1 MEAQKLKEELFNQ
14 KKVGWEKVSDEDK
27 NNIFQFAEEY
37 MYYLNHSKTEK
48 EIVESSKDILL
59 KNNFKDLETVD
70 ELHPGDRVFYINR
83 NRNVYAAVIGEE
95 PLTSG
100 LRVVAAHADS
110 PRLDLKQN
118 PLYEND
124 GFAYFKTHYYGGIRK
139 YQWATIPLAMHG
151 LFVKANG
158 DKVYAVYGEDDGEP
172 TLMVSDLPPHL
183 SQAQDERKLKEGIAG
198 EELNLMVGSMPYAT
212 PDKISEKIK
221 LNILS
226 ILNEKYGIK
235 EVDFT
240 TSEIEFVP
248 AFKARSMG
256 FDASMV
262 AAYGQDDKVCS
273 YTALRGILN
282 VTNPKKTAVCVLT
295 DREEV
300 GFIGVSGMESRIFE
314 TFVAEMLDKKGENA
328 PNALEKTFSHSEA
341 LSADVDAAIDPNYPD
356 VFDKS
361 NNARLGLGVC
371 MVKYGG
377 ARGKSGSSEAPA
389 EFAAEVRRIFDD
401 NGVSYHS
408 SELGKVDKSGG
419 GTIALTLANRGMEVL
434 DCGVP
439 ILCMHSPYEICSKYD
454 VYQAY
459 RAYEA
464 FYKG

>member
-1 MEAQKLKEELFNQ
+1 MEAQKLKDELFNQ
-14 KKVGWEKVSDEDK
+14 KKVGWEKVSDEEKKD
-27 NNIFQFAEEY
+27 IFQFAEEY

-59 KNNFKDLETVD
+59 KNDFKDLETVS
-70 ELHPGDRVFYINR
+70 ELKPGDKVFYINR
-83 NRNVYAAVIGEE
+83 GRNVFAAVIGEE
-95 PLTSG
+95 PITSG
-100 LRVVAAHADS
+100 LRVIGAHADS
-110 PRLDLKQN
+110 PRIDLKQN

-151 LFVKANG
+151 LVVKSNG
-158 DKVYAVYGEDDGEP
+158 DKVKVTYGEEETEP
-172 TLMVSDLPPHL
+172 TLMITDLPPHL
-183 SQAQDERKLKEGIAG
+183 SQAQDERKLREGIAG
-198 EELNLMVGSMPYAT
+198 EELNIMVGSIPYSNE
-212 PDKISEKIK
+212 KVSERIK
-221 LNILS
+221 LNILN

-235 EVDFT
+235 EIDFT
-240 TSEIEFVP
+240 SSELEFVP

-256 FDASMV
+256 LDASMV

-282 VTNPKKTAVCVLT
+282 VTNPKKTAVCILT
-295 DREEV
+295 DKEEIGFV
-300 GFIGVSGMESRIFE
+300 GVTGMESRMFE

-328 PNALEKTFSHSEA
+328 PNALVRTLSKSKA
-341 LSADVDAAIDPNYPD
+341 LSADVDAAQDPNYPD
-356 VFDKS
+356 VFDKL
-361 NNARLGLGVC
+361 NNAKLGLGVC

-389 EFAAEVRRIFDD
+389 EFVAEVRKIFND
-401 NGVSYHS
+401 NKISYQS

-419 GTIALTLANRGMEVL
+419 GTIALTLANRGMDVL

-454 VYQAY
+454 IYQAY
-459 RAYEA
+459 KAYEA

>member
-1 MEAQKLKEELFNQ
+1 MEAQKLKDELFNQ
-14 KKVGWEKVSDEDK
+14 KKSGWESISEDEKK
-27 NNIFQFAEEY
+27 NIYQFADEY
-37 MYYLNHSKTEK
+37 MYFLNHAKTEK
-48 EIVESSKDILL
+48 EIVESAKDILI
-59 KNNFKDLETVD
+59 KNNFKDIETVD
-70 ELHPGDRVFYINR
+70 NLCPGDKVFYINR
-83 NRNVYAAVIGEE
+83 NRNVFAAVIGEE

-100 LRVVAAHADS
+100 LRVVGAHADS
-110 PRLDLKQN
+110 PRIDLKQN
-118 PLYEND
+118 PLFEND

-151 LFVKANG
+151 LIVKSNG
-158 DKVYAVYGEDDGEP
+158 ERVNIKFGEDDNEP
-172 TLMVSDLPPHL
+172 TFMITDLPPHL
-183 SQAQDERKLKEGIAG
+183 SHAQDERKLKEGIAG
-198 EELNLMVGSMPYAT
+198 EELNIMVGSIPYSNE
-212 PDKISEKIK
+212 KVSERIK
-221 LNILS
+221 LNILN

-240 TSEIEFVP
+240 SSEIEFVP

-256 FDASMV
+256 FDSSMV

-282 VTNPKKTAVCVLT
+282 ITNPKKTAVCVLT
-295 DREEV
+295 DKEEI
-300 GFIGVSGMESRIFE
+300 GFIGVSGMESRMFE

-328 PNALEKTFSHSEA
+328 PNALVKTFSKSKA
-341 LSADVDAAIDPNYPD
+341 LSADVDAAQDPNYPD
-356 VFDKS
+356 VFEKYNS
-361 NNARLGLGVC
+361 SKLGLGVC

-389 EFAAEVRRIFDD
+389 EFVAEIRKIFND
-401 NGVSYHS
+401 NKITYHS
-408 SELGKVDKSGG
+408 SELGKVDKAGG
-419 GTIALTLANRGMEVL
+419 GTIALTLANRGMDVL

-454 VYQAY
+454 IYQAY

>member
-1 MEAQKLKEELFNQ
+1 MEAQKLKDELFNQ
-14 KKVGWEKVSDEDK
+14 KKVGWEKVSDEEKKD
-27 NNIFQFAEEY
+27 IFQFAEEY

-59 KNNFKDLETVD
+59 KNDFKDLETVS
-70 ELHPGDRVFYINR
+70 ELKPGDKVFYINR
-83 NRNVYAAVIGEE
+83 GRNVFAAVIGEE
-95 PLTSG
+95 PITSG
-100 LRVVAAHADS
+100 LRVIGAHADS
-110 PRLDLKQN
+110 PRIDLKQN

-151 LFVKANG
+151 LVVKANG
-158 DKVYAVYGEDDGEP
+158 DKVKVTYGEEETEP
-172 TLMVSDLPPHL
+172 TLMITDLPPHL
-183 SQAQDERKLKEGIAG
+183 SQAQDERKLREGIAG
-198 EELNLMVGSMPYAT
+198 EELNIMVGSIPYSNE
-212 PDKISEKIK
+212 KVSERIK
-221 LNILS
+221 LNILN

-235 EVDFT
+235 EIDFT
-240 TSEIEFVP
+240 SSELEFVP

-256 FDASMV
+256 LDASMV

-282 VTNPKKTAVCVLT
+282 VTNPKKTAVCILT
-295 DREEV
+295 DKEEIGFV
-300 GFIGVSGMESRIFE
+300 GVTGMESRMFE

-328 PNALEKTFSHSEA
+328 PNALVRTLSKSKA
-341 LSADVDAAIDPNYPD
+341 LSADVDAAQDPNYPD
-356 VFDKS
+356 VFDKL
-361 NNARLGLGVC
+361 NNAKLGLGVC

-389 EFAAEVRRIFDD
+389 EFVAEVRKIFND
-401 NGVSYHS
+401 NKISYQS

-419 GTIALTLANRGMEVL
+419 GTIALTLANRGMDVL

-454 VYQAY
+454 IYQAY
-459 RAYEA
+459 KAYEA

>member
-1 MEAQKLKEELFNQ
+1 METQKLKEELFNQ
-14 KKVGWEKVSDEDK
+14 KKIGWEKVSEEEKKD
-27 NNIFQFAEEY
+27 IFQFADEY

-48 EIVESSKDILL
+48 EIVETSKDILL

-83 NRNVYAAVIGEE
+83 NRNVFAAVIGED
-95 PLTSG
+95 PITSG
-100 LRVVAAHADS
+100 LRVVGAHADS
-110 PRLDLKQN
+110 PRIDLKQN

-151 LFVKANG
+151 IIVKSNG
-158 DKVYAVYGEDDGEP
+158 EKVKVKFGEDDNEP
-172 TLMVSDLPPHL
+172 TLMITDLPPHL
-183 SQAQDERKLKEGIAG
+183 SQSQDERKLKEGIAG
-198 EELNLMVGSMPYAT
+198 EELNIMVGSMPYSNE
-212 PDKISEKIK
+212 KISERIK
-221 LNILS
+221 LNILN

-240 TSEIEFVP
+240 SSEIEFVP

-256 FDASMV
+256 LDSSMV

-273 YTALRGILN
+273 YAALRGILN
-282 VTNPKKTAVCVLT
+282 VTNPKKTAVCILT
-295 DREEV
+295 DKEEI
-300 GFIGVSGMESRIFE
+300 GFIGVTGMESRIFE
-314 TFVAEMLDKKGENA
+314 TFVAELLDKKGENS
-328 PNALEKTFSHSEA
+328 PNALERTFSNSKA
-341 LSADVDAAIDPNYPD
+341 LSADVDAAQDPNYPD
-356 VFDKS
+356 VFDKFNS
-361 NNARLGLGVC
+361 SKLGMGVC

-377 ARGKSGSSEAPA
+377 ARGKAGSSEAPA
-389 EFAAEVRRIFDD
+389 EFVAEVRKIFDD
-401 NGVSYHS
+401 NNVSYHS

-419 GTIALTLANRGMEVL
+419 GTIALTLANRGMDVL

-439 ILCMHSPYEICSKYD
+439 ILCMHSPYEVCSKYD

>member
-1 MEAQKLKEELFNQ
+1 MEAQKLKDELFNQ
-14 KKVGWEKVSDEDK
+14 KKVGWEKVSDEEKKD
-27 NNIFQFAEEY
+27 IFQFAEEY

-59 KNNFKDLETVD
+59 KNDFKDLETVS
-70 ELHPGDRVFYINR
+70 ELKPGDKVFYINR
-83 NRNVYAAVIGEE
+83 GRNVFAAVIGEE
-95 PLTSG
+95 PITSG
-100 LRVVAAHADS
+100 LRVIGAHADS
-110 PRLDLKQN
+110 PRIDLKQN

-151 LFVKANG
+151 LVVKSNG
-158 DKVYAVYGEDDGEP
+158 DKIKVTYGEEETEP
-172 TLMVSDLPPHL
+172 TLMITDLPPHL
-183 SQAQDERKLKEGIAG
+183 SQAQDERKLREGIAG
-198 EELNLMVGSMPYAT
+198 EELNIMVGSIPYSNE
-212 PDKISEKIK
+212 KVSERIK
-221 LNILS
+221 LNILN

-235 EVDFT
+235 EIDFT
-240 TSEIEFVP
+240 SSELEFVP

-256 FDASMV
+256 LDASMV

-282 VTNPKKTAVCVLT
+282 VTNPKKTAVCILT
-295 DREEV
+295 DKEEIGFV
-300 GFIGVSGMESRIFE
+300 GVTGMESRMFE

-328 PNALEKTFSHSEA
+328 PNALVRTLSKSKA
-341 LSADVDAAIDPNYPD
+341 LSADVDAAQDPNYPD
-356 VFDKS
+356 VFDKL
-361 NNARLGLGVC
+361 NNAKLGLGVC

-389 EFAAEVRRIFDD
+389 EFVAEVRKIFND
-401 NGVSYHS
+401 NKISYQS

-419 GTIALTLANRGMEVL
+419 GTIALTLANRGMDVL

-454 VYQAY
+454 IYQAY
-459 RAYEA
+459 KAYEA

>member
-14 KKVGWEKVSDEDK
+14 KKVGWEKVSDEEKKD
-27 NNIFQFAEEY
+27 IFQFADEY

-48 EIVESSKDILL
+48 EIVQSSKDILL
-59 KNNFKDLETVD
+59 KNDFKDLETVS

-83 NRNVYAAVIGEE
+83 NRNVFAAVIGEE
-95 PLTSG
+95 PITSG
-100 LRVVAAHADS
+100 LRVIGAHADS
-110 PRLDLKQN
+110 PRIDLKQN

-151 LFVKANG
+151 LVVKANG
-158 DKVYAVYGEDDGEP
+158 EKVTVKYGEDEAEP
-172 TLMVSDLPPHL
+172 TLMITDLPPHL

-198 EELNLMVGSMPYAT
+198 EELNIMVGSMPYSNE
-212 PDKISEKIK
+212 KVSERIK
-221 LNILS
+221 LNILN

-235 EVDFT
+235 EIDFT
-240 TSEIEFVP
+240 SSELEFVP

-256 FDASMV
+256 FDSSMV

-295 DREEV
+295 DKEEI
-300 GFIGVSGMESRIFE
+300 GFIGVTGMESRMFE

-328 PNALEKTFSHSEA
+328 PNALEKTLSHSKA
-341 LSADVDAAIDPNYPD
+341 LSADVDAAQDPNYPD
-356 VFDKS
+356 VFDKYNS
-361 NNARLGLGVC
+361 AKLGLGVC

-389 EFAAEVRRIFDD
+389 EFVAEVRKIFNDSK
-401 NGVSYHS
+401 VSYQS

-419 GTIALTLANRGMEVL
+419 GTIALTLANRGMDVL

-439 ILCMHSPYEICSKYD
+439 ILCMHSPYEVCSKYD
-454 VYQAY
+454 IYQAY
-459 RAYEA
+459 KAYEA

>member
-1 MEAQKLKEELFNQ
+1 METQKLKEELFNQ
-14 KKVGWEKVSDEDK
+14 KKIGWEKVSEEEKKD
-27 NNIFQFAEEY
+27 IFQFADEY

-48 EIVESSKDILL
+48 EIVETSKDILL

-83 NRNVYAAVIGEE
+83 NRNVFAAVIGED
-95 PLTSG
+95 PITSG
-100 LRVVAAHADS
+100 LRVVGAHADS
-110 PRLDLKQN
+110 PRIDLKQN

-151 LFVKANG
+151 IIVKSNG
-158 DKVYAVYGEDDGEP
+158 EKVKVKFGEDDNEP
-172 TLMVSDLPPHL
+172 TLMITDLPPHL
-183 SQAQDERKLKEGIAG
+183 SQSQDERKLKEGIAG
-198 EELNLMVGSMPYAT
+198 EELNIMVGSMPYSNE
-212 PDKISEKIK
+212 KISERIK
-221 LNILS
+221 LNILN

-240 TSEIEFVP
+240 SSEIEFVP

-256 FDASMV
+256 LDSSMV

-273 YTALRGILN
+273 YAALRGILN
-282 VTNPKKTAVCVLT
+282 VTNPKKTAVCILT
-295 DREEV
+295 DKEEI
-300 GFIGVSGMESRIFE
+300 GFIGVTGMESRIFE
-314 TFVAEMLDKKGENA
+314 TFVAELLDKKGENS
-328 PNALEKTFSHSEA
+328 PNALERTFSNSKA
-341 LSADVDAAIDPNYPD
+341 LSADVDAAQDPNYPD
-356 VFDKS
+356 VFDKFNS
-361 NNARLGLGVC
+361 SKLGMGVC

-377 ARGKSGSSEAPA
+377 ARGKAGSSEAPA
-389 EFAAEVRRIFDD
+389 EFVAEVRKIFDD
-401 NGVSYHS
+401 NHVSYHS

-419 GTIALTLANRGMEVL
+419 GTIALTLANRGMDVL

-439 ILCMHSPYEICSKYD
+439 ILCMHSPYEVCSKYD

>member
-14 KKVGWEKVSDEDK
+14 KKVGWEKVSDEEKKD
-27 NNIFQFAEEY
+27 IFQFADEY

-48 EIVESSKDILL
+48 EIVQSSKDILL
-59 KNNFKDLETVD
+59 KNNFKDLETVS

-83 NRNVYAAVIGEE
+83 NRNVFAAVIGEE
-95 PLTSG
+95 PITSG
-100 LRVVAAHADS
+100 LRVIGAHADS
-110 PRLDLKQN
+110 PRIDLKQN

-151 LFVKANG
+151 LVVKANG
-158 DKVYAVYGEDDGEP
+158 EKVTVKYGEDEAEP
-172 TLMVSDLPPHL
+172 TLMITDLPPHL

-198 EELNLMVGSMPYAT
+198 EELNIMVGSMPYSNE
-212 PDKISEKIK
+212 KVSERIK
-221 LNILS
+221 LNILN

-235 EVDFT
+235 EIDFT
-240 TSEIEFVP
+240 SSELEFVP

-256 FDASMV
+256 FDSSMV

-295 DREEV
+295 DKEEI
-300 GFIGVSGMESRIFE
+300 GFIGVTGMESRMFE

-328 PNALEKTFSHSEA
+328 PNALEKTLSHSKA
-341 LSADVDAAIDPNYPD
+341 LSADVDAAQDPNYPD
-356 VFDKS
+356 VFDKYNS
-361 NNARLGLGVC
+361 AKLGLGVC

-389 EFAAEVRRIFDD
+389 EFVAEVRKIFNDSK
-401 NGVSYHS
+401 VSYQS

-419 GTIALTLANRGMEVL
+419 GTIALTLANRGMDVL

-439 ILCMHSPYEICSKYD
+439 ILCMHSPYEVCSKYD
-454 VYQAY
+454 IYQAY
-459 RAYEA
+459 KAYEA

>member
-14 KKVGWEKVSDEDK
+14 KKIGWEKVSDEEK

-37 MYYLNHSKTEK
+37 MYFLNHSKTEK

-59 KNNFKDLETVD
+59 KNNFKDLETVE
-70 ELHPGDRVFYINR
+70 ELNPGDRVFYINK
-83 NRNVYAAVIGEE
+83 NRNVFVAVIGEE
-95 PLTSG
+95 PITSG

-110 PRLDLKQN
+110 PRIDLKQN
-118 PLYEND
+118 PLYESD

-151 LFVKANG
+151 IVVKPNG
-158 DKVYAVYGEDDGEP
+158 EKVTVKFGEDDNEP
-172 TLMVSDLPPHL
+172 TLMITDLPPHL

-198 EELNLMVGSMPYAT
+198 EELNIMVGSMPYSNE
-212 PDKISEKIK
+212 KISERIK
-221 LNILS
+221 LNILN
-226 ILNEKYGIK
+226 ILNEKYGMK
-235 EVDFT
+235 EIDFT
-240 TSEIEFVP
+240 SSELEFVP

-256 FDASMV
+256 FDSSMV

-282 VTNPKKTAVCVLT
+282 ITNPKKTAVCVLT
-295 DREEV
+295 DKEEI
-300 GFIGVSGMESRIFE
+300 GFVGVSGMESRMFE
-314 TFVAEMLDKKGENA
+314 TFVSELLNKKGENTV
-328 PNALEKTFSHSEA
+328 NALEKTFSNSKA
-341 LSADVDAAIDPNYPD
+341 LSADVDAAHDPNYPD
-356 VFDKS
+356 VFDKYNS
-361 NNARLGLGVC
+361 CKLGLGVC

-377 ARGKSGSSEAPA
+377 SRGKSGSSEAPA
-389 EFAAEVRRIFDD
+389 EFVAEVRKIFDD
-401 NGVSYHS
+401 NNVSYHS

-434 DCGVP
+434 DLGVP

-459 RAYEA
+459 RAYET
-464 FYKG
+464 FYRG

>member
-1 MEAQKLKEELFNQ
+1 MEAQKLKDELFNQ
-14 KKVGWEKVSDEDK
+14 KKVGWEKVSDDEKKD
-27 NNIFQFAEEY
+27 IFQFAEEY

-48 EIVESSKDILL
+48 EIVESSKDILI
-59 KNNFKDLETVD
+59 KNDFKDLETVS
-70 ELHPGDRVFYINR
+70 ELKPGDRVFYINR
-83 NRNVYAAVIGEE
+83 NRNVFAAVIGED
-95 PLTSG
+95 PITSG
-100 LRVVAAHADS
+100 LRVIGAHADS
-110 PRLDLKQN
+110 PRIDLKQN

-151 LFVKANG
+151 LVVKSNG
-158 DKVYAVYGEDDGEP
+158 DKIKVTYGEEETEP
-172 TLMVSDLPPHL
+172 TLMITDLPPHL

-198 EELNLMVGSMPYAT
+198 EELNIMVGSIPYSNE
-212 PDKISEKIK
+212 KVSERIK
-221 LNILS
+221 LNILN

-235 EVDFT
+235 EIDFT
-240 TSEIEFVP
+240 SSELEFVP

-256 FDASMV
+256 LDASMV

-282 VTNPKKTAVCVLT
+282 VTNPKKTAVCILT
-295 DREEV
+295 DKEEIGFV
-300 GFIGVSGMESRIFE
+300 GVTGMESRMFE
-314 TFVAEMLDKKGENA
+314 TFVAEILDKKGENA
-328 PNALEKTFSHSEA
+328 PNALVRTLSRSKA
-341 LSADVDAAIDPNYPD
+341 LSADVDAAQDPNYPD
-356 VFDKS
+356 VFDKL
-361 NNARLGLGVC
+361 NNAKLGLGVC

-389 EFAAEVRRIFDD
+389 EFVAEVRKIFND
-401 NGVSYHS
+401 NKISYQS

-419 GTIALTLANRGMEVL
+419 GTIALTLANRGMDVL

-454 VYQAY
+454 IYQAY
-459 RAYEA
+459 KAYEA